1 MGNILLAL
9 GVVLLAA
16 SALGLWGLHRFS
28 ARLARRA
35 EADVPPAGRFVDTPE
50 GRVHLVE
57 AGQGPP
63 LVLIHGLGGQLQHFT
78 YALSE
83 RLADDFHV
91 IIVDRPGSG
100 YSERGGGADDA
111 GLAAQARQIRN
122 AWRALGVERPLLVG
136 HSLGGAVALAL
147 AEDYPD
153 EVAGLALLAP
163 LTARESEV
171 PPAFRGMTIRSP
183 RWRRFVADTFAAP
196 LGVRYATRML
206 AAIFAPEPVPADFA
220 TRGGGLLAMRPQA
233 FYANSSDLVRLEND
247 MPALIRRYPELRL
260 PVAILF
266 GERDRI
272 LEPARHGLALRDRLP
287 GLAVETLPEAGH
299 MLPLTRP
306 DETAAFIRRVVA
318 RACE

>member
-1 MGNILLAL
+1 MGYILLAL

-16 SALGLWGLHRFS
+16 IALGLWGLRRFS
-28 ARLARRA
+28 ARFARRA
-35 EADVPPAGRFVDTPE
+35 ETEVPPAGRFVDTPE

-78 YALSE
+78 YALVE

-91 IIVDRPGSG
+91 IVVDRPGSG
-100 YSERGGGADDA
+100 YSERGAGSA
-111 GLAAQARQIRN
+111 GLAAQARQIRA
-122 AWRALGVERPLLVG
+122 AWRALDVERPWLVG

-147 AEDYPD
+147 AEDYPN
-153 EVAGLALLAP
+153 EVSGLALLAP
-163 LTARESEV
+163 LTAQESEV
-171 PPAFRGMTIRSP
+171 PPAFRGMAIRSP
-183 RWRRFVADTFAAP
+183 RWRRVVAETFAVP

-233 FYANSSDLVRLEND
+233 FRANSSDLVRLESD
-247 MPALIRRYPELRL
+247 VPALIRRYPELRL

-287 GLAVETLPEAGH
+287 GLVVEILPEAGH
-299 MLPLTRP
+299 MLPLTRA
-306 DETAAFIRRVVA
+306 DETAAFIRRAVA

>member
-9 GVVLLAA
+9 GVILLAA
-16 SALGLWGLHRFS
+16 SALGLWGLRRFS
-28 ARLARRA
+28 ARVARRA
-35 EADVPPAGRFVDTPE
+35 EAEVPPTGRFVDTSE

-78 YALSE
+78 YALVG

-91 IIVDRPGSG
+91 IVVDRPGSG
-100 YSERGGGADDA
+100 YSERGANAA
-111 GLAAQARQIRN
+111 GLAAQARQIHE
-122 AWRALGVERPLLVG
+122 AWRALGVERPWLVG
-136 HSLGGAVALAL
+136 HSLGGTVALAL
-147 AEDYPD
+147 AEDYPND
-153 EVAGLALLAP
+153 VSGLALLAP
-163 LTARESEV
+163 LTAQESEA
-171 PPAFRGMTIRSP
+171 PPAFRGLAIRSP
-183 RWRRFVADTFAAP
+183 RWRRFVADTFAVP

-220 TRGGGLLAMRPQA
+220 RRGGGMLGLRPQA
-233 FYANSSDLVRLEND
+233 FYASSTDLVMLESDL
-247 MPALIRRYPELRL
+247 PPLIRRYPELRL

-272 LEPARHGLALRDRLP
+272 LDPSRHGMALRGQLP
-287 GLAVETLPEAGH
+287 DLAVETLPGAGH

-306 DETAAFIRRVVA
+306 DETAAFIRRIA
-318 RACE
+318 PRTLD